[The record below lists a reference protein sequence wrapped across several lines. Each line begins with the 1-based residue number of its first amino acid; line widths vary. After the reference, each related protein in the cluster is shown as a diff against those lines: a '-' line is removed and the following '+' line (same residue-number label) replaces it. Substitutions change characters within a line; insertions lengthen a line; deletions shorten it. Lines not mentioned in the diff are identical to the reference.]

1 MAHMVETMAYAGK
14 VPWHGLG
21 EKVEDTLTPE
31 EMLVKAGLDWSVRD
45 EIVQLINQ
53 LSKDTQIIQMMVH

>member
-31 EMLVKAGLDWSVRD
+31 EMLVKAGLDWC
-45 EIVQLINQ
+45 I
-53 LSKDTQIIQMMVH
+53 K